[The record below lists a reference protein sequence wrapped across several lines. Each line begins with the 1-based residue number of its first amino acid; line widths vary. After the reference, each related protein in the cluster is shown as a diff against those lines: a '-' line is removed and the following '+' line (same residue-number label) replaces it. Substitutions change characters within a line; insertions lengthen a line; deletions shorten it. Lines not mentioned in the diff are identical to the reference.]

1 MTVQKDAMGQFVA
14 FVYFYKMSY
23 DKLLFGNL
31 DFDKSRSTL
40 ATVFSSQSSL
50 LSYQQASN

>member
-1 MTVQKDAMGQFVA
+1 MEYDSSKRFVA
-14 FVYFYKMSY
+14 FVYFNKMSY